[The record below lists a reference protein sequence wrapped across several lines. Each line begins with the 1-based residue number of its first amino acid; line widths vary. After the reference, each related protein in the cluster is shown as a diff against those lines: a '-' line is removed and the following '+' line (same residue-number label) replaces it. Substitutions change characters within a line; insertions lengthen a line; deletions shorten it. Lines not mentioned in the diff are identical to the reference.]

1 MIPRLTSPK
10 VRKALSRQAAVA
22 LPGPRQV
29 GKTTLA
35 HAIDE
40 ILTETYAEREAYAAE
55 HGNSVQR
62 IFEDLKRKEAAV
74 RRLLPQ
80 PPE

>member
-1 MIPRLTSPK
+1 MPASGEWLKGLLKAMATQDPLYVLPANSSPWTPW
-10 VRKALSRQAAVA
+10 QD
-22 LPGPRQV
+22 
-29 GKTTLA
+29 
-35 HAIDE
+35 DE

-62 IFEDLKRKEAAV
+62 IFEDLKRKEADL
-74 RRLLPQ
+74 RLLLSQ